1 MYVFLVFPFSFFAG
15 FQVKSGWLLSFWAS
29 WNHSRKSPQRATL
42 PLRDSRR
49 SPGVFSSVYCI
60 LKPHSTRLLLP
71 LDVVTVFSLTYF
83 QMSLPE
89 NTLILLNSFPFK
101 IFQVFWISKQISP
114 VVEWWQIF
122 LASSLPPSDGCDAHF
137 SSYPSL
143 SSSLLWW
150 VFPLFPSFP

>member
-1 MYVFLVFPFSFFAG
+1 MYIFLFFPFSFFSW

-29 WNHSRKSPQRATL
+29 WSHSRKSPQCATL
-42 PLRDSRR
+42 PLRGSRR
-49 SPGVFSSVYCI
+49 SPGVFSRVCCT
-60 LKPHSTRLLLP
+60 LKHHSTRLLLQ
-71 LDVVTVFSLTYF
+71 LDGVTGFSLTDF

-89 NTLILLNSFPFK
+89 NTLIVLNNFPFK

-122 LASSLPPSDGCDAHF
+122 LASGLPPSDGSDAHL

-150 VFPLFPSFP
+150 VFPLFPSSA